1 MSDTGPQNQPD
12 EALVDLLIKQI
23 TEGLSPEEQ
32 RTLDPLDNAA
42 ASALIRDVER
52 AAAAITLAATAPH
65 SEMLPPALRARIEQQ
80 ARTLFADDK
89 VAGLQAARATPPPEQ
104 LAAWVGP
111 ASRRIG
117 VAGWFAAA
125 ACFLLAVFGWLRP
138 LQSHLV
144 PPAAQVQAT
153 APPAAAAPS
162 ISVVPTPEQER
173 AALLARPESIKVS
186 LGATKDP
193 AAAGVTG
200 DAVWDPVTQ
209 RGYLHFVGMAAND
222 PKVRQYQLWIVDGG
236 RDKRYPV
243 DGGVFDVPANSS
255 EVIIPIRAALPVR
268 SAKAFAV
275 TIEKPGGVVVSEQHH
290 VVVLGAVST

>member
-12 EALVDLLIKQI
+12 ETLMDLLIKQI
-23 TEGLSPEEQ
+23 TEGLSPDEQ
-32 RTLDPLDNAA
+32 RTLDRLDSAA

-80 ARTLFADDK
+80 AQTLFADDK
-89 VAGLQAARATPPPEQ
+89 VAELKAARAAFPPEQ

-138 LQSHLV
+138 LQSHLA
-144 PPAAQVQAT
+144 PPAAQVQ
-153 APPAAAAPS
+153 
-162 ISVVPTPEQER
+162 EQER
-173 AALLARPESIKVS
+173 VALLARPESIKVN

-209 RGYLHFVGMAAND
+209 RGYLHFVGLPPND

-255 EVIIPIRAALPVR
+255 EVIVPIRAALPVR
-268 SAKAFAV
+268 TAEAFAV
-275 TIEKPGGVVVSEQHH
+275 TIEKPGGVVVSEQQH
-290 VVVLGAVST
+290 VVVLGAAS